1 MDNRVSSG
9 WPRQGPAI
17 PRLIQIERHVIDQ
30 DGFRANVGIILCNTE
45 RRLLWA
51 RRLSRSG
58 WQFPQGGI
66 DADESSEEALYREL
80 REEVGL
86 APEHVEVM
94 AKTRGWLRY
103 RLPPRF
109 IRRHSRP
116 LCIGQKQV
124 YYLLRFIGAE
134 RDFDLSTTAS
144 PEFDRWLWVDYWQP
158 IADVIYF
165 KRAVYD
171 RALSEFA
178 PMLFPEGA
186 PLRPPKRHARQ
197 FTNRR
202 RG

>member
-1 MDNRVSSG
+1 MA
-9 WPRQGPAI
+9 GPF
-17 PRLIQIERHVIDQ
+17 RGLFKLKKVIDQ

-51 RRLSRSG
+51 RRLARSG

-66 DADESSEEALYREL
+66 DTDESSEEALYREL

-86 APEHVEVM
+86 KPEHVEVL

-109 IRRHSRP
+109 IRRNSRP

-124 YYLLRFIGAE
+124 YYLLRFVGAE
-134 RDFDLSTTAS
+134 RDFDLSAS
-144 PEFDRWLWVDYWQP
+144 PDPEFDRWRWIDYWQP
-158 IADVIYF
+158 VSDVIYF

-186 PLRPPKRHARQ
+186 PRRPARRRTRQLRG
-197 FTNRR
+197 RR